1 MYVKYLTPETRQ
13 QLTTLLCQYRGEKLG
28 RIEYASAA
36 LELIR
41 AEIKAYVSGKPIEDG
56 AADVDLSSPVID
68 DAKNRAEYL
77 RNGRLAS
84 ETEYLG
90 EIAAG
95 IAAEIENERSKQMRY
110 ENISNPQQTMLA
122 ALGDIHARKQQIRD
136 AVAILDNLVQHEG
149 HVEGVEL
156 LKLFSASA
164 ALVTIVEI
172 LDEALPE

>member
-13 QLTTLLCQYRGEKLG
+13 QLTTLLCLYRGEKLG

-56 AADVDLSSPVID
+56 AADIDLSSPVID
-68 DAKNRAEYL
+68 DAYNRADSL
-77 RNGRLAS
+77 RNARLAK

-95 IAAEIENERSKQMRY
+95 IAIDIDNERSKKVRY
-110 ENISNPQQTMLA
+110 ATIDNPQQTMLA
-122 ALGDIHARKQQIRD
+122 ALGDIAARKQQIRD
-136 AVAILDNLVQHEG
+136 AVAILDNLVTNEG
-149 HVEGVEL
+149 HVENVDL
-156 LKLFSASA
+156 LTLFSASA

>member
-56 AADVDLSSPVID
+56 AADIDLSSPVID
-68 DAKNRAEYL
+68 SAYCRADSL
-77 RNGRLAS
+77 RNARLAR

-90 EIAAG
+90 EIANG
-95 IAAEIENERSKQMRY
+95 IATKIENERSKKVRY
-110 ENISNPQQTMLA
+110 ANSLNPQQTMLA
-122 ALGDIHARKQQIRD
+122 ALGDIAARKKQIRD

-149 HVEGVEL
+149 HVEGVDL
-156 LKLFSASA
+156 LTLFSASA

>member
-56 AADVDLSSPVID
+56 AADIDLSSPVID
-68 DAKNRAEYL
+68 DTYNRADSL
-77 RNGRLAS
+77 RNARLAK

-95 IAAEIENERSKQMRY
+95 IATEIENERNKQMRY

-122 ALGDIHARKQQIRD
+122 ALGDIAARKQQIRD
-136 AVAILDNLVQHEG
+136 AVSILGNLIQHEG
-149 HVEGVEL
+149 HVEDVPL
-156 LKLFSASA
+156 LKLFEAEA
-164 ALVTIVEI
+164 ALLTIVEI

>member
-13 QLTTLLCQYRGEKLG
+13 QLTMLLCQYRGEKLG

-122 ALGDIHARKQQIRD
+122 ALGDINARKQQIRD
-136 AVAILDNLVQHEG
+136 AVVILDNLVQHEG